1 MAKTKTTPGCSDV
14 MARLHGFSHD
24 GLVALIHD
32 LYLANKDN
40 RVFLHTRF
48 ALDGDA
54 LEPYKR
60 TIDRRIFPDIFRN
73 APHHSVSKAKAAI
86 SDYKKAT
93 GDVTGLVG
101 LMVFYCERA
110 ASFSSEVALDDT
122 GYHDALVRMFGRAL
136 DAIPGL
142 PGRECI
148 VMLARL
154 NEVWEICEDVGFGV
168 AEDMAG
174 LMVAHARK
182 HGVG

>member
-1 MAKTKTTPGCSDV
+1 MTKTKIAPSWSDV
-14 MARLHGFSHD
+14 KARLHGFSQD

-32 LYLANKDN
+32 LYLAGKDN

-60 TIDRRIFPDIFRN
+60 AIDRWIFPDIFRN
-73 APHHSVSKAKAAI
+73 APHSVSKAKAAI

-93 GDVTGLVG
+93 GDVPGLVE

-110 ASFSSEVALDDT
+110 ASFSSEVALDDA

-142 PGRECI
+142 PGRERI

-154 NEVWEICEDVGFGV
+154 NEVRDICEDVGFGV